1 MEEIKKGNLVNSGKA
16 KSLFE
21 SSIDD
26 HYVMHYRDDT
36 SAFDGVKT
44 ESLSGK
50 GEINNKFNA
59 FIMEVL
65 EKNGIATHFVRLLS
79 DTDSLVKKLNMLPIE
94 CVIRNIAA
102 GSICKRLGIE
112 EGLDL
117 DPPTF
122 EFFYKDD
129 DLHDPMINEFHIDSF
144 GWASE
149 DEVGQMKELTFKVN
163 KVLKKLFL
171 DAGMIL
177 VDYKS
182 EFGSFDNKLL
192 LGDEFT
198 PDGCRVWDI
207 DTREKL
213 DKDRFRQDLGDVVE
227 SYHIIANKLGID

>member
-1 MEEIKKGNLVNSGKA
+1 
-16 KSLFE
+16 
-21 SSIDD
+21 
-26 HYVMHYRDDT
+26 MHYRDDT

-177 VDYKS
+177 VDYKL